1 MSCDHDAAPCGRLRP
16 GGAAFGMPALRRV
29 LGAIFAIGTLAA
41 CEPASM
47 PVTGERAQ
55 AQEIARQLVAA
66 RDPVID
72 PGPVARCAAL
82 HATPEQANALVAA
95 SRTGDRAAAQSA
107 LEVMLRKTSTQECLA
122 EAGQPDFL

>member
-1 MSCDHDAAPCGRLRP
+1 MTRDHDALRR
-16 GGAAFGMPALRRV
+16 ARTALRAPFGTRMLPRGLGAVLV
-29 LGAIFAIGTLAA
+29 LGTVAA
-41 CEPASM
+41 CQPAAV

-72 PGPVARCAAL
+72 PGPVARCAAI

-95 SRTGDRAAAQSA
+95 SRAGDRGAADAA
-107 LEVMLRKTSTQECLA
+107 LEVMLRKTNVQECLA